1 MKATEMC
8 KYAVFPNQRLDAK
21 NALIGT
27 THVTYISK
35 VILTGETTL
44 NTRIRRKAT
53 NPENPIW
60 IIVNVIGSGKLKY
73 FGDRTHLLY
82 SITPEE
88 RIM

>member
-1 MKATEMC
+1 VAQVYGPKT
-8 KYAVFPNQRLDAK
+8 YQRLDAK

>member
-35 VILTGETTL
+35 VILTGETTYITKKIL
-44 NTRIRRKAT
+44 IT
-53 NPENPIW
+53 
-60 IIVNVIGSGKLKY
+60 Y
-73 FGDRTHLLY
+73 LL
-82 SITPEE
+82 
-88 RIM
+88 